1 MNGMINI
8 SQVEIDISHGLVN
21 DRFSKIFWSIV
32 DYIYYNRLT
41 SFEFIRS
48 CSEGG
53 IQGSPGGPVGI
64 GVGCGRKFVKDAFLK
79 LWDGSGGPPIQ
90 SETGEGID
98 SCPNYEEI
106 NTCPYYEGSDYCPAP
121 ENNSCF
127 DPGNNSC
134 PISDF
139 DGFGS
144 NSDSWPTVSSGWG
157 SPGGF

>member
-1 MNGMINI
+1 MSVKIDT
-8 SQVEIDISHGLVN
+8 SQGVAN
-21 DRFSKIFWSIV
+21 DWSSNFFWTVV
-32 DYIYYNRLT
+32 DYIYNNRLT
-41 SFEFIRS
+41 PFEFIRA

-53 IQGSPGGPVGI
+53 IQGLPGGPVGI
-64 GVGCGRKFVKDAFLK
+64 GIGCGTKFVRDAFSK
-79 LWDGSGGPPIQ
+79 LTDGLGGPPTQ

-98 SCPNYEEI
+98 SCPNYEGI
-106 NTCPYYEGSDYCPAP
+106 DTCPYYEGSDYCPAP
-121 ENNSCF
+121 ENNPCS

-144 NSDSWPTVSSGWG
+144 NSNSWPTVSSGWG